1 MEEEEGGVGE
11 KEEEG
16 GVGEKEEE
24 VGGLCSVG
32 SIKIEEVE

>member
-32 SIKIEEVE
+32 SIQIEEME